1 MLVFYIKSLQISGK
15 AEGQG
20 ENWHGHVTAVS
31 CSPQHRRLG
40 LAAKLMA
47 DLEEISEKKRC
58 YFVDLFVRVSNKVA
72 ITMYKNLG
80 YTVYRTVLQ
89 YYSGDVDE
97 DAYDMR
103 LSLSADKEKKST
115 IPLKRPVHIDELEY

>member
-1 MLVFYIKSLQISGK
+1 M
-15 AEGQG
+15 
-20 ENWHGHVTAVS
+20 TAVS
-31 CSPQHRRLG
+31 ISPHHRRLG

-47 DLEEISEKKRC
+47 DLEEISEKKKC
-58 YFVDLFVRVSNKVA
+58 YFVDLFVRVSNTVA
-72 ITMYKNLG
+72 INMYKNLG

-103 LSLSADKEKKST
+103 KALSHDKHKKST
-115 IPLKRPVHIDELEY
+115 IPLDRPVHIEELEY

>member
-1 MLVFYIKSLQISGK
+1 
-15 AEGQG
+15 
-20 ENWHGHVTAVS
+20 
-31 CSPQHRRLG
+31 
-40 LAAKLMA
+40 MA

-115 IPLKRPVHIDELEY
+115 IPLKKPVHIDELEYWWQKFWESVNLK